1 MKHLLNNLS
10 SEEKNNILERYNKSV
25 EVSVKKFK
33 TLVETSLGEV
43 KPLINED
50 NTTGDTVYNDYI
62 SKGYKDIT
70 TYYFSPEGVV
80 LIPDGD
86 YVGKGSGYSEE
97 VMSKDGKNTGYV
109 FFYTGGVRSP
119 DDTRGLRTSTVR
131 VTQNGGAIG
140 SSGGKITKILLN
152 ESILNS
158 SGLKKQ

>member
-50 NTTGDTVYNDYI
+50 NTTGNTVYNDYI

-86 YVGKGSGYSEE
+86 YVGEGSGYSEE

-109 FFYTGGVRSP
+109 FFYTGSV
-119 DDTRGLRTSTVR
+119 RGLRTSTVR
-131 VTQNGGAIG
+131 VTQNGGSIG

>member
-10 SEEKNNILERYNKSV
+10 SEEKNNILEKYNKSV

-86 YVGKGSGYSEE
+86 YVGKGWGYSEE

-109 FFYTGGVRSP
+109 FFYPNGVRGS
-119 DDTRGLRTSTVR
+119 RTSTVR
-131 VTQNGGAIG
+131 VAQNGGAIG
-140 SSGGKITKILLN
+140 SSGGKITKVLLN
-152 ESILNS
+152 ESTLNS

>member
-10 SEEKNNILERYNKSV
+10 SEEKNNILEKYNKSV

-86 YVGKGSGYSEE
+86 YVGKGWGFSEE

-109 FFYTGGVRSP
+109 FIYLNGVRGS
-119 DDTRGLRTSTVR
+119 RTSTVR
-131 VTQNGGAIG
+131 VAQNGGAIG
-140 SSGGKITKILLN
+140 SSGGKITKVLLN
-152 ESILNS
+152 ESTLNS